1 MYCAIIRAVIEF
13 VNVSMMLYVISK
25 GSIGPSPGMDGDV
38 LGALMEMKARTTHA
52 CLHQPNFHINLIND
66 T

>member
-38 LGALMEMKARTTHA
+38 LSAVLAM
-52 CLHQPNFHINLIND
+52 CLAH
-66 T
+66 